1 MKKLAASLAMVLL
14 ASCGGPRTPL
24 DVGAKEFPANILLGK
39 RALEIAPPP
48 LPPRSNP
55 DLAFFPGFLQP
66 PIPRSQPGQIPVTG
80 PAPECPP
87 ADPNGPSDLAA
98 FNRAP
103 KPPVPA
109 TYVYRNSGSYEI
121 EGKERGPYPPAS
133 IRTVKNVKS
142 VPLGAPDD
150 YEYDL
155 EITEAGRVTT
165 STYRVLNDTTN
176 PRRGVYLVQVVAPGP
191 RGTDSFS
198 PEPPILLM
206 PFPPPE
212 FGTNLEDETSTTT
225 QGQYRTSGT
234 DSRTQTTMVLEA
246 RISPE
251 SPKLR
256 ADACGEWVDGWDIE
270 VTFGRIVSNGV
281 GGVKDISFT
290 GHFSLATQ
298 YGALVVRDQI
308 VMSGLDG
315 LDNITSTKTSTINSV
330 PLEPK

>member
-1 MKKLAASLAMVLL
+1 MRKLALAVCMVLL

-39 RALEIAPPP
+39 RAADIALPPP
-48 LPPRSNP
+48 PARSNT
-55 DLAFFPGFLQP
+55 DLSFFPGFLQP
-66 PIPRSQPGQIPVTG
+66 PIPRAQPGEVPPVD
-80 PAPECPP
+80 AVSDCPV

-109 TYVYRNSGSYEI
+109 TYVYRNSGGFEI
-121 EGKERGPYPPAS
+121 AGGEKGPYPPS
-133 IRTVKNVKS
+133 STRTVKNVRM
-142 VPLGAPDD
+142 LGAEE

-155 EITEAGRVTT
+155 EIFEGGRTT
-165 STYRVLNDTTN
+165 TTTYRVISTPSN
-176 PRRGVYLVQVVAPGP
+176 PRRGIYLVQVVAPGS
-191 RGTDSFS
+191 RGTDHFR
-198 PEPPILLM
+198 PDPPILLM

-212 FGTNLEDETSTTT
+212 FGTNLEDETSQST

-234 DSRTQTTMVLEA
+234 DPLTQTTMVLEA

-270 VTFGRIVSNGV
+270 VTFGRIVSNGIQ
-281 GGVKDISFT
+281 GVKDISFT

-298 YGALVVRDQI
+298 YGGLVVRDQI
-308 VMSGLDG
+308 VMSGRDG
-315 LDNITSTKTSTINSV
+315 VDEITSAKISTINSV
-330 PLEPK
+330 PLAPK